1 MQEEQPP
8 LLVQHVAM
16 DRSDIDAVRPQGLDH
31 GIYFVA
37 CQNKITG
44 DSGLAATGRLEVDGD
59 SHAHRSHRSNLHSA
73 FHHWAA
79 SRHIE
84 LIDAAVAFSFD
95 ADKLVEFSG
104 IEVDSGSRSG

>member
-1 MQEEQPP
+1 MQEKQPW

-16 DRSDIDAVRPQGLDH
+16 DRRDIDAVRPQGLDH

-44 DSGLAATGRLEVDGD
+44 DSSFAATGRLEVDGD
-59 SHAHRSHRSNLHSA
+59 SHAHRSNRSNLHSA
-73 FHHWAA
+73 FHHWVA

-84 LIDAAVAFSFD
+84 LIDAAVGLSFD
-95 ADKLVEFSG
+95 ADKLVELRG
-104 IEVDSGSRSG
+104 IEVDGGKLR